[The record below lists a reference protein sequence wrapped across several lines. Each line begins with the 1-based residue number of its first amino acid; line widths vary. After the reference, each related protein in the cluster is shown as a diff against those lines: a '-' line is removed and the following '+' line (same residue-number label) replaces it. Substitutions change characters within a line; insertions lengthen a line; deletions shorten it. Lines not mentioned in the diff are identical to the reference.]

1 MRVFLIFACL
11 TLAGSTAT
19 AYAQKTTA
27 PAPKNVTPDD
37 SCTTDG
43 EGRVE
48 CRRVFGRGGMFMD
61 SVLMKRAAIGVQVSG
76 TGSSRDT
83 LGLFVSSVTPKGPA
97 ENAGIVEGDRL
108 VSINGV
114 DLRVPA
120 ADVDDGYASGLPSRR
135 LQREVSKLSPG
146 TRANLRVYSGG
157 RIRDVQVTTGRAS
170 DLTRARTMIGFGGDW
185 PDGATI
191 YRDGWNMAPLEN
203 MRIREMGP
211 EFEKLRMS
219 IPKMRMSFP
228 RMQMSEPEWR
238 RMREMLP
245 ELRRMEFDD
254 MPMLEPG
261 RVYRLRS
268 PERIRKLETERAKAR
283 AKTDSAKKARK

>member
-1 MRVFLIFACL
+1 
-11 TLAGSTAT
+11 
-19 AYAQKTTA
+19 
-27 PAPKNVTPDD
+27 
-37 SCTTDG
+37 
-43 EGRVE
+43 
-48 CRRVFGRGGMFMD
+48 MFVD
-61 SVLMKRAAIGVQVSG
+61 SVLTKRAALGVQVSG
-76 TGSSRDT
+76 TGSARDT

-97 ENAGIVEGDRL
+97 ESAGIVEGERL

-146 TRANLRVYSGG
+146 TRVSLRVYSGG

-170 DLTRARTMIGFGGDW
+170 DLTRARTMIGFGDW
-185 PDGATI
+185 PGGNMI
-191 YRDGWNMAPLEN
+191 YHDMAPLEN

-211 EFEKLRMS
+211 EFERLRMDL
-219 IPKMRMSFP
+219 PRMRMEFPRMRMSD
-228 RMQMSEPEWR
+228 PEWR

-245 ELRRMEFDD
+245 DLRRMELDD
-254 MPMLEPG
+254 LPMLEPG

-268 PERIRKLETERAKAR
+268 PDRIRKVETERAKAK
-283 AKTDSAKKARK
+283 AKADSAEKSKK